1 MDFLLSDDLAAH
13 RKRAREWV
21 EANAPF
27 ELVLEQRR
35 SGLYTTVEVHERLAR
50 DGILGAGWDPAY
62 GGSDVDPDF
71 AAAVFQELTAKGFH
85 QDAWSTTAM
94 VIRTID
100 AVATHEQKLEY
111 VAGALRG
118 EVLIALGYSEPD
130 SGSDVAAAKTA
141 AVQDGDEWVV
151 NGQKMWTST
160 AQICS
165 HVFVLARTDRS
176 VPKHEGLSLFMV
188 PTASEGFECHPMQM
202 LGGQTTTTTYYS
214 DVRVPASALIG
225 DVNRGWSVMN
235 VALVYER
242 GVGGTSAFEHPV
254 GEELAHWAS
263 AVRHD
268 DGTTLLD
275 DPLLAERVGRMLI
288 DDEVSNLLALR
299 ANWLAD
305 KGDTSTAHGAM
316 RKLFSGEASLRN
328 CTAAIDAMGAEG
340 LLEAAAGDAPLGGDM
355 VREFRYSVVKTIYGG
370 SSEIMRDI
378 IAQKFLGL
386 PKNRPKN

>member
-1 MDFLLSDDLAAH
+1 
-13 RKRAREWV
+13 
-21 EANAPF
+21 
-27 ELVLEQRR
+27 
-35 SGLYTTVEVHERLAR
+35 
-50 DGILGAGWDPAY
+50 
-62 GGSDVDPDF
+62 
-71 AAAVFQELTAKGFH
+71 
-85 QDAWSTTAM
+85 
-94 VIRTID
+94 
-100 AVATHEQKLEY
+100 
-111 VAGALRG
+111 
-118 EVLIALGYSEPD
+118 
-130 SGSDVAAAKTA
+130 
-141 AVQDGDEWVV
+141 
-151 NGQKMWTST
+151 
-160 AQICS
+160 
-165 HVFVLARTDRS
+165 
-176 VPKHEGLSLFMV
+176 
-188 PTASEGFECHPMQM
+188 
-202 LGGQTTTTTYYS
+202 
-214 DVRVPASALIG
+214 
-225 DVNRGWSVMN
+225 MN